1 MVCQAPRKAKG
12 VEGLIQIQNP
22 NIAPKSNPTRMKKL
36 KDLKDIDALEDAP
49 VEPMT
54 RRER

>member
-1 MVCQAPRKAKG
+1 MQASAPRKAKG
-12 VEGLIQIQNP
+12 VEGIIQIQNP

-36 KDLKDIDALEDAP
+36 KDLRDVGALEDAP